1 MLGMSTQIGGNANL
15 IGFPKLQTLLCEQS
29 PNTLFFHMACMDSG
43 EKARQDRQHRSGR
56 IREKCLARGFGKKK
70 TICELNVLLL
80 FKGSDSSLHFKY
92 MAIMLRKYTDSMT
105 LFFFLAN

>member
-1 MLGMSTQIGGNANL
+1 MLGMNTWIGGNANL

-29 PNTLFFHMACMDSG
+29 PNALFFHMACMDSG

-56 IREKCLARGFGKKK
+56 IRERCLARGFGKKK

-80 FKGSDSSLHFKY
+80 FRGSDSSLHFKY
-92 MAIMLRKYTDSMT
+92 MAIMLRKYTDSMSPV
-105 LFFFLAN
+105 FFLTK